1 MRISDWSSDVCSSD
15 LRQEHRRQHERDRDQ
30 RDLDLAHRVGHVRAF
45 AIFAACASTT
55 AILHA
60 LFVSPLFW
68 AMLRVIT
75 GACMVGLYTVV
86 ESWLNTRAAPA
97 QRSRLFE
104 SYRVVNFTA
113 LTAGQFLLAL
123 YPVSG
128 FQLFV
133 ITATLV

>member
-1 MRISDWSSDVCSSD
+1 MSAYFVGYLLGTYINPRII
-15 LRQEHRRQHERDRDQ
+15 
-30 RDLDLAHRVGHVRAF
+30 HRVGHVRAF

-86 ESWLNTRAAPA
+86 ESWLNTRAAPE
-97 QRSRLFE
+97 QRSRVFASRSEEHTSELQ
-104 SYRVVNFTA
+104 SLMR
-113 LTAGQFLLAL
+113 
-123 YPVSG
+123 
-128 FQLFV
+128 
-133 ITATLV
+133 ITYAVFCLK

>member
-45 AIFAACASTT
+45 AIFAACAPAT
-55 AILHA
+55 AILNA

-75 GACMVGLYTVV
+75 GAGSEERREGKECVRTC
-86 ESWLNTRAAPA
+86 RAWWSPDLSKKK
-97 QRSRLFE
+97 QSK
-104 SYRVVNFTA
+104 SYDQIR
-113 LTAGQFLLAL
+113 
-123 YPVSG
+123 
-128 FQLFV
+128 
-133 ITATLV
+133 